1 MILDDQGRGGGI
13 EMAQVES
20 SHVERYRPSRETK
33 GSSVADIL
41 ERVLDKGIVI
51 TGDIK
56 IFLTD
61 VELLT
66 IQIRL
71 IICSV
76 ERAEEI
82 GLDWWKTNP
91 AFSSAARQG
100 LQAGA
105 KEQEPEAEEA
115 EAPVPGKA

>member
-1 MILDDQGRGGGI
+1 MPY
-13 EMAQVES
+13 VEPRQES
-20 SHVERYRPSRETK
+20 AHVERYRPARETK
-33 GSSVADIL
+33 SSSVADIL

-76 ERAEEI
+76 ERAEQI

-91 AFSSAARQG
+91 AFSSQARQDLPVG
-100 LQAGA
+100 EKAH
-105 KEQEPEAEEA
+105 EEA
-115 EAPVPGKA
+115 GERAEQPRPSSV

>member
-1 MILDDQGRGGGI
+1 
-13 EMAQVES
+13 MAKVES
-20 SHVERYRPSRETK
+20 RQQGTRVRRTSPRQTQS
-33 GSSVADIL
+33 SSVADIL

-66 IQIRL
+66 IQVRL
-71 IICSV
+71 IVCSID
-76 ERAEEI
+76 RAEEI

-91 AFSSAARQG
+91 AFSSAAR
-100 LQAGA
+100 
-105 KEQEPEAEEA
+105 KEMAAPEREATSEREE
-115 EAPVPGKA
+115 EPVPSRV

>member
-1 MILDDQGRGGGI
+1 
-13 EMAQVES
+13 MAQVES
-20 SHVERYRPSRETK
+20 TRAERYRPSRETR

-91 AFSSAARQG
+91 AFSSGAREK
-100 LQAGA
+100 LSAGA
-105 KEQEPEAEEA
+105 AKKEAPEEPEEV
-115 EAPVPGKA
+115 PLPGKV

>member
-1 MILDDQGRGGGI
+1 
-13 EMAQVES
+13 MAQVES
-20 SHVERYRPSRETK
+20 TRVDRYRPSRETR

-91 AFSSAARQG
+91 AFSSAAREK
-100 LQAGA
+100 LSAGA
-105 KEQEPEAEEA
+105 AKEEAPEEPEEV
-115 EAPVPGKA
+115 PLPGKV

>member
-1 MILDDQGRGGGI
+1 
-13 EMAQVES
+13 MAQVES
-20 SHVERYRPSRETK
+20 TRVDRYRPSKHTQ

-76 ERAEEI
+76 EKAEEI

-91 AFSSAARQG
+91 AFSSAAREG

-105 KEQEPEAEEA
+105 RSREEEGEKAE
-115 EAPVPGKA
+115 VPLPSKS

>member
-1 MILDDQGRGGGI
+1 MSRLEPRQ
-13 EMAQVES
+13 ETA
-20 SHVERYRPSRETK
+20 HVERYRPSRETR

-56 IFLTD
+56 INLTD

-71 IICSV
+71 IICSID
-76 ERAEEI
+76 RAEEI

-91 AFSSAARQG
+91 AFSSQAR
-100 LQAGA
+100 
-105 KEQEPEAEEA
+105 KEVPAESESA
-115 EAPVPGKA
+115 EAAGERAESPLPTKL

>member
-1 MILDDQGRGGGI
+1 
-13 EMAQVES
+13 MAQVETRRS
-20 SHVERYRPSRETK
+20 ERYRPSRQTQ

-71 IICSV
+71 IVCSV
-76 ERAEEI
+76 EKAEEI

-91 AFSSAARQG
+91 AFSSAAREG

-105 KEQEPEAEEA
+105 GSKETKGEEA
-115 EAPVPGKA
+115 EAPVPSKA

>member
-1 MILDDQGRGGGI
+1 MPT
-13 EMAQVES
+13 VES
-20 SHVERYRPSRETK
+20 RQESAHVERYRPVRETRS
-33 GSSVADIL
+33 SSVADIL

-66 IQIRL
+66 VQIRL
-71 IICSV
+71 VICSV
-76 ERAEEI
+76 ERAEEM

-91 AFSSAARQG
+91 SFSSHARQD
-100 LQAGA
+100 LPAGSESHKPA
-105 KEQEPEAEEA
+105 AAAERAEEA
-115 EAPVPGKA
+115 RPSQV

>member
-1 MILDDQGRGGGI
+1 
-13 EMAQVES
+13 MARMES
-20 SHVERYRPSRETK
+20 RSDSAHVTRYRPSGEST
-33 GSSVADIL
+33 SSSLGEIL

-71 IICSV
+71 VITSV
-76 ERAEEI
+76 ERAEEM

-91 AFSSAARQG
+91 AFSS
-100 LQAGA
+100 QAGKQIPA
-105 KEQEPEAEEA
+105 GAEQRETPREREEEPR
-115 EAPVPGKA
+115 PSSV

>member
-1 MILDDQGRGGGI
+1 
-13 EMAQVES
+13 MAQVES
-20 SHVERYRPSRETK
+20 TRAERYRPSRETR

-91 AFSSAARQG
+91 AFSSAARER
-100 LQAGA
+100 LSSAESA
-105 KEQEPEAEEA
+105 EPEKPREEE
-115 EAPVPGKA
+115 EAPVPGKV

>member
-1 MILDDQGRGGGI
+1 
-13 EMAQVES
+13 MAQVES
-20 SHVERYRPSRETK
+20 ARVERYRPSRQTQ

-76 ERAEEI
+76 EKAQEI

-91 AFSSAARQG
+91 AFSSSARQG
-100 LQAGA
+100 LQASA
-105 KEQEPEAEEA
+105 REPAREEEA
-115 EAPVPGKA
+115 REEAAPPTPTKA